1 MIEEGRFIVY
11 HNRGF
16 CTVVNGKCD
25 CDGHKGPCPYLKIM
39 KRINKTRGDYLPVE
53 KTRQCA
59 LSSEKVLF
67 TTSKY
72 VMTV

>member
-25 CDGHKGPCPYLKIM
+25 CDGHKGPCPYLNIM

-53 KTRQCA
+53 KTRQ
-59 LSSEKVLF
+59 
-67 TTSKY
+67 
-72 VMTV
+72 